1 MLEALSISYVPVAD
15 LIPYA
20 RNPRTHTDEQ
30 VAAVAASIR
39 EFGWTNPVLV
49 DGSRGI
55 IAGHGRVLAARKL
68 GLEHVPVISLAHL
81 SDAQRRAYVIADNQL
96 ALRAGWDDA
105 LLRLELGELGD
116 MGFDLGLLGFEDAD
130 LKDLLAPAGT
140 EGLTDPDEAP
150 QLPDTPVSVAGDVWI
165 LGRHR
170 LVVGSATVMDD
181 VTRLLAGQRADMAFT
196 DPPYNVDYDGGASVG
211 DSLRRAGRKGGKG
224 GQQVRS
230 ILNDAM
236 TQDQFLQF
244 CRDFFSSYVA
254 ALKPGASIYVC
265 HSDRAALQFRQAFEE
280 AGYHFS
286 SMLIWA
292 KDSHT
297 LGRSDYHSRH
307 EPILYGWHASA
318 THAFYGGRAQNTVW
332 EIPRPKASEFHPTQ
346 KPVELVER
354 ALANSSKS
362 GDLVLD
368 LFGGSG
374 STLIAAEKT
383 GRTAFLMELDPRY
396 ADVIILRWQAFTGHA
411 AFHEADGRSFTEYL
425 GERTP
430 GKVLVPGAKEP
441 GEGGSKGGKPKKP
454 QRGTRKAT
462 EA

>member
-49 DGSRGI
+49 DGQRGI

-116 MGFDLGLLGFEDAD
+116 MGFDLGLLGFEDGD

-150 QLPDTPVSVAGDVWI
+150 PLPDTPVSVHGDLWI

-170 LVVGSATVMDD
+170 LLVGNATVMDD

-196 DPPYNVDYDGGASVG
+196 DPPYNVAYDGKSGVHGRLLREAGKEKLPVRTIMG
-211 DSLRRAGRKGGKG
+211 DSM
-224 GQQVRS
+224 S
-230 ILNDAM
+230 EE
-236 TQDQFLQF
+236 QFEQF

-254 ALKPGASIYVC
+254 ALKAGGAIYVC
-265 HSDRAALQFRQAFEE
+265 HSDRAAVSFRKAFDE

-286 SMLIWA
+286 SMLIWVKNIHA
-292 KDSHT
+292 
-297 LGRSDYHSRH
+297 LGSGDYHSKH
-307 EPILYGWHASA
+307 EPILYGWQKSA
-318 THAFYGGRAQNTVW
+318 THSFYGGRTQTSVW
-332 EIPRPKASEFHPTQ
+332 EIDRQYASDFHPTQ

-362 GDLVLD
+362 GDLVVD

-374 STLIAAEKT
+374 STMIAAEKT

-396 ADVIILRWQAFTGHA
+396 ADVIILRWQAFTGSV
-411 AFHEADGRSFTEYL
+411 AFHEADGRSFPEYL

-430 GKVLVPGAKEP
+430 GKVLGPGGREP
-441 GEGGSKGGKPKKP
+441 PEGGSK
-454 QRGTRKAT
+454 RRKAKASQKGAQKAG